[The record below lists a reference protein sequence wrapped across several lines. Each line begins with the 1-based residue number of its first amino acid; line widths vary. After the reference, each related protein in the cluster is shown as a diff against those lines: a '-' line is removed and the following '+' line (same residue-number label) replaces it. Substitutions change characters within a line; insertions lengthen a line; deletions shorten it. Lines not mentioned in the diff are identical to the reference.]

1 MIRESS
7 RLPRTLKPVRVCVH
21 LVQCHGL
28 PVVFS
33 DTGVE
38 HRGDWGTVFVLEH
51 FEGPLFEELK
61 HQFLVLSPL
70 VLIQCA
76 QKNVRFPDKGRPIYN
91 LAMDG
96 VSIIF
101 TGFDSKTELCTLLLL
116 CHYMGATVRRSWTS
130 GEVTHCVSDSVRTSK
145 YETCLALEIPV
156 MDKKWVWEAWAH
168 RDDIDFSAT
177 SEHMMRLRL
186 GALKG
191 IRLAFLGFAGDEQKH
206 MEEVAIA
213 NGALVVAPADPGC
226 RFLVIDDSSPE
237 PPVLPPGSTSQTEVV
252 QSEWFWIC
260 IQDAHFFSGGAYTS
274 KYAPKVVPAQQP
286 LPQACDG
293 TPRYEGQQ
301 CGSLAPAFAHEANH
315 EDLFPPES
323 SRRKQQASNSSS
335 SFSPPPKKCPQAV
348 EAVGEGPEKTSE
360 QPDLSRMSK
369 RQQVC
374 LELLQT
380 ETNYVAILHAILT
393 LFKAPLEELGS
404 KQGAPLL
411 DATEVELIFGHLPPI
426 YEVHRS
432 LQQELQAMLDCWS
445 EEHPVAKAVLTR
457 CEAFGRLYPPY
468 VNSYEHAKRTLV
480 QCEQQRPRFHAFL
493 KRCQTKPVCG
503 RQSLA
508 ALMIRP
514 IQRLGSMAL
523 LLKELKKR
531 TPEDAKDFQ
540 ELVKAVV
547 ALGEVLLK
555 INEDKRKAESQMAIL
570 DIFNDIENCPPDF
583 LSGKRHFVSHL
594 EAVKIGVEGGS
605 LSCKSVP
612 VTLFLFS
619 DVLEVCRRRTNKATP
634 SSSGTSTPSTVAHAS
649 LPKAYKHLHM
659 VQLCDIRRV
668 SQLDPQGDSDIES
681 AFGLAL
687 RPPTELQESRYTFVA
702 EQPAAV
708 CGDFLRVLCQHTAKV
723 HGVPD
728 HAAFLTKTS
737 AFDLGLVPAA
747 QETTLAKALKYAGK
761 KGERISRA
769 LSATRRVATPKH
781 QLSRAASTTG
791 SPMKFVDNQ
800 APRQYM
806 QLGPHASRTAVK
818 HTTAGMRPKSSSY
831 GPSTSKATG

>member
-1 MIRESS
+1 MIFCENERKMNEIMHSFW
-7 RLPRTLKPVRVCVH
+7 RHNYVI
-21 LVQCHGL
+21 
-28 PVVFS
+28 FD

-38 HRGDWGTVFVLEH
+38 HRGDRGTVFVLEH

-76 QKNVRFPDKGRPIYN
+76 QKNVVSLVPPIAADCLKLPLHKFQFSFACISRNKGRPIYN

-101 TGFDSKTELCTLLLL
+101 TGFDSKTEL
-116 CHYMGATVRRSWTS
+116 
-130 GEVTHCVSDSVRTSK
+130 
-145 YETCLALEIPV
+145 TCLALEIPV

-168 RDDIDFSAT
+168 RYDIDFSAT
-177 SEHMMRLRL
+177 SEDMMRLRL

-213 NGALVVAPADPGC
+213 NADPGC

-252 QSEWFWIC
+252 QSE
-260 IQDAHFFSGGAYTS
+260 
-274 KYAPKVVPAQQP
+274 APKVVPAQQP

-493 KRCQTKPVCG
+493 KTKPVCG

-605 LSCKSVP
+605 LSRKSVP

-747 QETTLAKALKYAGK
+747 QETTLAKALKQVEPSRGCRARGVDFET
-761 KGERISRA
+761 GPTGRINIIFHS
-769 LSATRRVATPKH
+769 
-781 QLSRAASTTG
+781 
-791 SPMKFVDNQ
+791 
-800 APRQYM
+800 
-806 QLGPHASRTAVK
+806 
-818 HTTAGMRPKSSSY
+818 
-831 GPSTSKATG
+831 